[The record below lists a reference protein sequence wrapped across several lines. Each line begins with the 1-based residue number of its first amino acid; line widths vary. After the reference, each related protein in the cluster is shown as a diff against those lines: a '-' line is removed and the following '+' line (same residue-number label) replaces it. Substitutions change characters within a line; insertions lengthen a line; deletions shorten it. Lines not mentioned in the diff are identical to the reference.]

1 MRKLIKEPLVH
12 FLAFGALLF
21 GVGLLR
27 AEAGPDE
34 EGIII
39 TSGVVEHLMEGFRL
53 TWQRPPTGAELQG
66 LVEEYL
72 KEEVLYREAMAMGLD
87 RDDQIVRRRLR
98 QKLEFLTADLVGSME
113 PTEEDLQAYLDTHLD
128 IYRQEARVGFVQ
140 VYIGEREGAEADR
153 ARALAILEELRTNPN
168 ADPEQMGDPFM
179 YPVTWRDMPERGLLG
194 VFGDEFTAQL
204 VELPAGEWSGPVTSA
219 FGSHIVRLDAL
230 ELGRPSE
237 LHEVRDAVYRDLVSE
252 RTSEAE
258 QLFFDNLRSRYRVTM
273 ESPEGLEP
281 FQSVNVGQ

>member
-53 TWQRPPTGAELQG
+53 TWQRPPTESEVQG

-72 KEEVLYREAMAMGLD
+72 KEELFYREAMAMGLD

-113 PTEEDLQAYLDTHLD
+113 PTEEDLQAYLDANVD
-128 IYRQEARVGFVQ
+128 MYRQEATVGFVQ
-140 VYIGEREGAEADR
+140 VYMGERESAEEDK
-153 ARALAILEELRTNPN
+153 ARALTILEELRTNPN
-168 ADPEQMGDPFM
+168 ADPEQMGNPFM
-179 YPVTWRDMPERGLLG
+179 YPVTWRDMPERDLLG

-204 VELPAGEWSGPVTSA
+204 VELPVGEWSGPVTSA
-219 FGSHIVRLDAL
+219 FGFHIARLDAL

-237 LHEVRDAVYRDLVSE
+237 LHEVRDIVYRDLVSE
-252 RTSEAE
+252 RTREAE
-258 QLFFDNLRSRYRVTM
+258 QMFFEGLRSRYKVTL
-273 ESPEGLEP
+273 EWPEGMEPMPALE
-281 FQSVNVGQ
+281 FGQ

>member
-21 GVGLLR
+21 GVGLMR

-113 PTEEDLQAYLDTHLD
+113 PTEEDLQAYLDTHVD
-128 IYRQEARVGFVQ
+128 IYRQEATVGFAQ
-140 VYIGEREGAEADR
+140 VYVGEREGSEADR
-153 ARALAILEELRTNPN
+153 ARALAILEELRTDPN
-168 ADPEQMGDPFM
+168 ADPEQIGDPFM

-204 VELPAGEWSGPVTSA
+204 VELPVGEWRGPVTSA
-219 FGSHIVRLDAL
+219 YGLHVVRLGAF
-230 ELGRPSE
+230 EPGRLSE

-252 RTSEAE
+252 RTREAE
-258 QLFFDNLRSRYRVTM
+258 QMFFEGLRSRYKVTL
-273 ESPEGLEP
+273 EWPEGMEP
-281 FQSVNVGQ
+281 IPALDFGQ